1 MGSGS
6 ASPVAS
12 GQFQIDES
20 GKLVKGSVETYR
32 KSGTGAGKKAKA
44 AAQKKSSPG
53 GTKITGPER
62 RPFRRSASRPA
73 EVQPDRRRQGHRR
86 SRFPARARPRPR
98 SWPYAEADTSTTSM
112 RRAQGKAYGRGT
124 GSYLAGQTEVPGE
137 DSAVVEEAASGGGG
151 RRKKKRPAKKL
162 TRRAKTAKSPG
173 GRKVTAGERKKIQAK
188 KGK

>member
-1 MGSGS
+1 
-6 ASPVAS
+6 
-12 GQFQIDES
+12 
-20 GKLVKGSVETYR
+20 
-32 KSGTGAGKKAKA
+32 
-44 AAQKKSSPG
+44 
-53 GTKITGPER
+53 
-62 RPFRRSASRPA
+62 
-73 EVQPDRRRQGHRR
+73 
-86 SRFPARARPRPR
+86 
-98 SWPYAEADTSTTSM
+98 M